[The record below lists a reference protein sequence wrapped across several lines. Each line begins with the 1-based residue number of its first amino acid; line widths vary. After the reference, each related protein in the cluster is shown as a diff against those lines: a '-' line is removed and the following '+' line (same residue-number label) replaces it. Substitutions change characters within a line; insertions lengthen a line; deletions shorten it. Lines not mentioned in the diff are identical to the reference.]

1 MQKKFQIVILRAMER
16 LYLYILLG
24 VGGGGLQFYA
34 FMSWVSLMNKE

>member
-16 LYLYILLG
+16 LYLYISLG
-24 VGGGGLQFYA
+24 VGGGLQFYA